1 MLYCVTVFFI
11 AKIKE
16 VKALL
21 RKPALQYPHAEIV
34 NPTDIVNFQCE
45 LQSSGKIGKARL
57 MIDDNNYEYYF
68 DDFDNSG
75 DNSPTITE
83 NNYSSLITYP
93 IKSNDSA
100 TYKIYKSNDQRTN
113 KGDGV
118 NEIPFSF
125 GAGEMY
131 TWKMR
136 IYERDSFD
144 PTKEKTYVPSS
155 WIGKGTVMQV
165 YRNSYDERHFGTS
178 ETELNGKQII
188 RINPHTQIYF
198 KDCVGENMKYL
209 YENLWSRYDSNAKYY
224 IKVGNKFTE
233 IQNWYYFLPVYK
245 KTTINSNEIYNQ
257 QLNIDKDKDLDTYGE
272 PKFGYAVIDDKE
284 FDVSVND
291 TYTIYCNYID
301 TDQYYFD
308 TNTPPTIT
316 LYENFESVN
325 GTNVTREIDL
335 SENTQLAPL
344 SLSYSNLHITGEYL
358 QSEGISVS
366 HYSFLLERRESDT
379 KYSTVSYSNNIYS
392 TNIDWQYDKFISG
405 NEYRLTLS
413 LTDSVGST
421 FEKIIYIKAEYN
433 SISYPMNIKIEEY
446 RKHNSL
452 IVDFSELHSITANE
466 EIEGGHQFLAYNE
479 DTDKID
485 TTLTV
490 PNNVCHLDKGNSLT
504 YDFIDGEKEL
514 SFGKSTI
521 YTTFRIDSDYTGTIF
536 EVTDDDETTTALK
549 WDGVNFYLSVK
560 NPSTGYSSYGRVFT
574 PYENWDNMTV
584 GDQKKAINEAM
595 AKEIVDY
602 SVPYLYMNGKIKY
615 DDDLYYHTET
625 PLSEQT
631 WLVIID
637 TKTENVYFKN
647 MSQKD
652 NKTVGG
658 DS

>member
-1 MLYCVTVFFI
+1 M
-11 AKIKE
+11 
-16 VKALL
+16 L
-21 RKPALQYPHAEIV
+21 RKPALQYPHAEVV
-34 NPTDIVNFQCE
+34 NPNEKVDFQCE
-45 LQSSGKIGKARL
+45 LQSSGKIAKARL

-68 DDFDNSG
+68 DNFDIQNLQ
-75 DNSPTITE
+75 E
-83 NNYSSLITYP
+83 NNYSSLVTYP
-93 IKSNDSA
+93 IKNNIP
-100 TYKIYKSNDQRTN
+100 TYKIYKSDSNRTSD
-113 KGDGV
+113 KTT
-118 NEIPFSF
+118 FSF
-125 GAGEMY
+125 DAGEMY

-136 IYERDSFD
+136 IYEDS
-144 PTKEKTYVPSS
+144 TKSNYVPSS
-155 WIGKGTVMQV
+155 WIGKGTVMETYQ
-165 YRNSYDERHFGTS
+165 YDSNSHAPIGISTS
-178 ETELNGKQII
+178 EIIGNKII
-188 RINPHTQIYF
+188 RINPHTQMYF
-198 KDCVGENMKYL
+198 KDSMGIGTAL
-209 YENLWSRYDSNAKYY
+209 YEKFWTRYDDNTRYY

-233 IQNWYYFLPVYK
+233 IKNYYYFLPK
-245 KTTINSNEIYNQ
+245 H
-257 QLNIDKDKDLDTYGE
+257 DKGVGYAGGKVTHVNKDSDLDSYGD
-272 PKFGYAVIDDKE
+272 PKFGYALIDEK
-284 FDVSVND
+284 FNVSVGD

-316 LYENFESVN
+316 LYENFENVN

-421 FEKIIYIKAEYN
+421 LEKIIYIKAEYN

-452 IVDFSELHSITANE
+452 IIDFSELHSITANE

-485 TTLTV
+485 TILTV

-549 WDGVNFYLSVK
+549 WDGVTFYLSVK

-584 GDQKKAINEAM
+584 GDKKKAINEAM
-595 AKEIVDY
+595 AKETVNY
-602 SVPYLYMNGKIKY
+602 SVPYLYMNGEINY
-615 DDDLYYHTET
+615 GDDLYYHTET

-652 NKTVGG
+652 SKTAGG

>member
-1 MLYCVTVFFI
+1 M
-11 AKIKE
+11 KH
-16 VKALL
+16 LL
-21 RKPALQYPHAEIV
+21 RKPALQYPHAEVV
-34 NPTDIVNFQCE
+34 NPNEKVDFQCE
-45 LQSSGKIGKARL
+45 LQSSGKISKARL

-68 DDFDNSG
+68 DNFDIQNLQ
-75 DNSPTITE
+75 E
-83 NNYSSLITYP
+83 NNYSSLVTYP
-93 IKSNDSA
+93 IKNNIP
-100 TYKIYKSNDQRTN
+100 TYKIYKSDSNRTSD
-113 KGDGV
+113 KTT
-118 NEIPFSF
+118 FSF
-125 GAGEMY
+125 AAGEMY

-136 IYERDSFD
+136 IYEDD
-144 PTKEKTYVPSS
+144 TKSNYVPSS
-155 WIGKGTVMQV
+155 WIGKGTVMETYQ
-165 YRNSYDERHFGTS
+165 YDSNSHAPIGISTS
-178 ETELNGKQII
+178 EIIGNKII
-188 RINPHTQIYF
+188 RINPHTQMYF
-198 KDCVGENMKYL
+198 KDSMGIGTAL
-209 YENLWSRYDSNAKYY
+209 YEKFWTRYDDNTRYY

-233 IQNWYYFLPVYK
+233 IKNYYYFLPK
-245 KTTINSNEIYNQ
+245 H
-257 QLNIDKDKDLDTYGE
+257 DKGVGYAGGKVTHVNKDSDLDSYGD
-272 PKFGYAVIDDKE
+272 PKFGYALIDEK
-284 FDVSVND
+284 FNVSVGD

-308 TNTPPTIT
+308 TNTPPEIN

-466 EIEGGHQFLAYNE
+466 EIDGGHQFLAYNE

-490 PNNVCHLDKGNSLT
+490 SNNVCHLDKGNSLT

>member
-1 MLYCVTVFFI
+1 M
-11 AKIKE
+11 KH
-16 VKALL
+16 LL
-21 RKPALQYPHAEIV
+21 RKPALQYPHAEVV
-34 NPTDIVNFQCE
+34 NPNEKVDFQCE
-45 LQSSGKIGKARL
+45 LQSSGKIAKARL

-68 DDFDNSG
+68 DNFDIQNLQ
-75 DNSPTITE
+75 E
-83 NNYSSLITYP
+83 NNYSSLVTYP
-93 IKSNDSA
+93 IKNNIP
-100 TYKIYKSNDQRTN
+100 TYKIYKSDSNRTS
-113 KGDGV
+113 D
-118 NEIPFSF
+118 ETTFSF
-125 GAGEMY
+125 AAGEMY

-136 IYERDSFD
+136 IYEDD
-144 PTKEKTYVPSS
+144 TKSNYVPSS
-155 WIGKGTVMQV
+155 WIGKGTVMETYQ
-165 YRNSYDERHFGTS
+165 YDSNSHAPIGISTS
-178 ETELNGKQII
+178 EIIGNKII
-188 RINPHTQIYF
+188 RINPHTQMYF
-198 KDCVGENMKYL
+198 KDSMGIGTAL
-209 YENLWSRYDSNAKYY
+209 YEKFWTRYDDNTRYY

-233 IQNWYYFLPVYK
+233 IKNYYYFLPK
-245 KTTINSNEIYNQ
+245 H
-257 QLNIDKDKDLDTYGE
+257 DKGVGYTGGKVTHVNKDSDLDSYGD
-272 PKFGYAVIDDKE
+272 PKFGYALIDEK
-284 FDVSVND
+284 FNVSVGD

-308 TNTPPTIT
+308 TNTPPEIN

-466 EIEGGHQFLAYNE
+466 EIDGGHQFLAYNE

-490 PNNVCHLDKGNSLT
+490 SNNVCHLDKGNSLT

>member
-1 MLYCVTVFFI
+1 M
-11 AKIKE
+11 KH
-16 VKALL
+16 LL
-21 RKPALQYPHAEIV
+21 RKPALQYPHAEVV
-34 NPTDIVNFQCE
+34 NPNEKVDFQCE
-45 LQSSGKIGKARL
+45 LQSSGKIAKARL

-68 DDFDNSG
+68 DNFDIQNLQ
-75 DNSPTITE
+75 E
-83 NNYSSLITYP
+83 NNYSSLVTYP
-93 IKSNDSA
+93 IKNNIP
-100 TYKIYKSNDQRTN
+100 TYKIYKSDSNRTSD
-113 KGDGV
+113 KTT
-118 NEIPFSF
+118 FSF
-125 GAGEMY
+125 AAGEMY

-136 IYERDSFD
+136 IYEDD
-144 PTKEKTYVPSS
+144 TKSNEDDTKSNYVPSS
-155 WIGKGTVMQV
+155 WIGKGTVMETYQ
-165 YRNSYDERHFGTS
+165 YDSNSHAPIGISTS
-178 ETELNGKQII
+178 EIIGNKII
-188 RINPHTQIYF
+188 RINPHIQMYF
-198 KDCVGENMKYL
+198 KDSMGIGTAL
-209 YENLWSRYDSNAKYY
+209 YEKFWTRYDDNTRYY

-233 IQNWYYFLPVYK
+233 IKNYYYFLPK
-245 KTTINSNEIYNQ
+245 H
-257 QLNIDKDKDLDTYGE
+257 DKGVGYAGGKVTHVNKDSDLDSYGD
-272 PKFGYAVIDDKE
+272 PKFGYALIDEK
-284 FDVSVND
+284 FNVSVGD

-308 TNTPPTIT
+308 TNTPPEIN
-316 LYENFESVN
+316 LYENFTSVN
-325 GTNVTREIDL
+325 GENVTREINL
-335 SENTQLAPL
+335 SENTQLTPL
-344 SLSYSNLHITGEYL
+344 SLSYSNFRITGEYL
-358 QSEGISVS
+358 QSEGINVS

-452 IVDFSELHSITANE
+452 IIDFSELHSITANE

-536 EVTDDDETTTALK
+536 EVTDDDGTTTALK
-549 WDGVNFYLSVK
+549 WNGVYFYLSVK
-560 NPSTGYSSYGRVFT
+560 NPSTGYSSYGRVFS

-584 GDQKKAINEAM
+584 GDKKKAINEAM
-595 AKEIVDY
+595 TKETVDY
-602 SVPYLYMNGKIKY
+602 SVPYLYMKGEINYG
-615 DDDLYYHTET
+615 DDLYYHTET
-625 PLSEQT
+625 PLSEQI

-658 DS
+658 VH

>member
-1 MLYCVTVFFI
+1 M
-11 AKIKE
+11 KH
-16 VKALL
+16 LL
-21 RKPALQYPHAEIV
+21 RKPALQYPHAEVV
-34 NPTDIVNFQCE
+34 NPNEKVDFQCE
-45 LQSSGKIGKARL
+45 LQSSGKIAKARL

-68 DDFDNSG
+68 DNFDIQNLQ
-75 DNSPTITE
+75 E
-83 NNYSSLITYP
+83 NNYSSLVTYP
-93 IKSNDSA
+93 IKNNIP
-100 TYKIYKSNDQRTN
+100 TYKIYKSDSNRTS
-113 KGDGV
+113 D
-118 NEIPFSF
+118 ETTFSF
-125 GAGEMY
+125 AAGEMY

-136 IYERDSFD
+136 IYEDD
-144 PTKEKTYVPSS
+144 TKSNYVPSS
-155 WIGKGTVMQV
+155 WIGKGTVMETYQ
-165 YRNSYDERHFGTS
+165 YDSNSHAPIGISTS
-178 ETELNGKQII
+178 EIIGNKII
-188 RINPHTQIYF
+188 RINPHTQMYF
-198 KDCVGENMKYL
+198 KDSMGIGTAL
-209 YENLWSRYDSNAKYY
+209 YEKFWTRYDDNTRYY

-233 IQNWYYFLPVYK
+233 IKNYYYFLPK
-245 KTTINSNEIYNQ
+245 H
-257 QLNIDKDKDLDTYGE
+257 DKGVGYAGGKVTHVNKDSDLDSYGD
-272 PKFGYAVIDDKE
+272 PKFGYALIDEK
-284 FDVSVND
+284 FNVSVND

-452 IVDFSELHSITANE
+452 IIDFSELHSITANE

-514 SFGKSTI
+514 SFGKNTI

>member
-1 MLYCVTVFFI
+1 M
-11 AKIKE
+11 KH
-16 VKALL
+16 LL
-21 RKPALQYPHAEIV
+21 RKPALQYPHAEVV
-34 NPTDIVNFQCE
+34 NPNEKVDFQCE
-45 LQSSGKIGKARL
+45 LQSSGKIAKARL

-68 DDFDNSG
+68 DNFDIQNLQ
-75 DNSPTITE
+75 E
-83 NNYSSLITYP
+83 NNYSSLVTYP
-93 IKSNDSA
+93 IKNNIP
-100 TYKIYKSNDQRTN
+100 TYKIYKSDSNRTSD
-113 KGDGV
+113 KTT
-118 NEIPFSF
+118 FSF
-125 GAGEMY
+125 AAGEMY

-136 IYERDSFD
+136 IYEDD
-144 PTKEKTYVPSS
+144 TKSNYVPSS
-155 WIGKGTVMQV
+155 WIGKGTVMETYQ
-165 YRNSYDERHFGTS
+165 YDSNSHAPIGISTS
-178 ETELNGKQII
+178 EIIGNKII
-188 RINPHTQIYF
+188 RINPHTQMYF
-198 KDCVGENMKYL
+198 KDSMGIGTAL
-209 YENLWSRYDSNAKYY
+209 YEKFWTRYDDNTRYY

-233 IQNWYYFLPVYK
+233 IKNYYYFLPK
-245 KTTINSNEIYNQ
+245 H
-257 QLNIDKDKDLDTYGE
+257 DKGVGYAGGKVTHVNKDSDLDSYGD
-272 PKFGYAVIDDKE
+272 PKFGYALIDEK
-284 FDVSVND
+284 FNVSVGD

-308 TNTPPTIT
+308 TNTPPVIN
-316 LYENFESVN
+316 LYENFTSVN

-433 SISYPMNIKIEEY
+433 SIFYPMNIKIEEY

-466 EIEGGHQFLAYNE
+466 EIDGGHQFLAYNE

-490 PNNVCHLDKGNSLT
+490 SNNVCHLDKGNSLT

>member
-1 MLYCVTVFFI
+1 M
-11 AKIKE
+11 KH
-16 VKALL
+16 LL
-21 RKPALQYPHAEIV
+21 RKPALQYPHAEVV
-34 NPTDIVNFQCE
+34 NPNEEVDFQCE
-45 LQSSGKIGKARL
+45 LQSSGKIAKARL

-68 DDFDNSG
+68 DNFDIQNLQ
-75 DNSPTITE
+75 E
-83 NNYSSLITYP
+83 NNYSSLVTYP
-93 IKSNDSA
+93 IKNNIP
-100 TYKIYKSNDQRTN
+100 TYKIYKSDSNRTS
-113 KGDGV
+113 D
-118 NEIPFSF
+118 ETTFSF
-125 GAGEMY
+125 AAGEMY

-136 IYERDSFD
+136 IYEDD
-144 PTKEKTYVPSS
+144 TKSNYVPSS
-155 WIGKGTVMQV
+155 WIGKGTVMETYQ
-165 YRNSYDERHFGTS
+165 YDSNSHAPIGISTS
-178 ETELNGKQII
+178 EIIGNKII
-188 RINPHTQIYF
+188 RINPHTQMYF
-198 KDCVGENMKYL
+198 KDSMGIGTAL
-209 YENLWSRYDSNAKYY
+209 YEKFWTRYDDNTRYY

-233 IQNWYYFLPVYK
+233 IKNYYYFLPK
-245 KTTINSNEIYNQ
+245 H
-257 QLNIDKDKDLDTYGE
+257 DKGVGYAGGKVTHVNKDSDLDSYGD
-272 PKFGYAVIDDKE
+272 PKFGYALIDEK
-284 FDVSVND
+284 FNVSVGD

-308 TNTPPTIT
+308 TNTPPEIN

-466 EIEGGHQFLAYNE
+466 EIDGGHQFLAYNE

-490 PNNVCHLDKGNSLT
+490 SNNVCHLDKGNSLT

>member
-1 MLYCVTVFFI
+1 M
-11 AKIKE
+11 KH
-16 VKALL
+16 LL
-21 RKPALQYPHAEIV
+21 RKPALQYPHAEVV
-34 NPTDIVNFQCE
+34 NPNEEVDFQCE
-45 LQSSGKIGKARL
+45 LQSSGKIAKARL

-68 DDFDNSG
+68 DNFDIQNLQ
-75 DNSPTITE
+75 E
-83 NNYSSLITYP
+83 NNYSSLVTYP
-93 IKSNDSA
+93 IKNNIP
-100 TYKIYKSNDQRTN
+100 TYKIYKSDSNRTSD
-113 KGDGV
+113 KTT
-118 NEIPFSF
+118 FSF
-125 GAGEMY
+125 AAGEMY

-136 IYERDSFD
+136 IYEDD
-144 PTKEKTYVPSS
+144 TKSNYVPSS
-155 WIGKGTVMQV
+155 WIGKGTVMETYQ
-165 YRNSYDERHFGTS
+165 YDSNSHAPIGISTS
-178 ETELNGKQII
+178 EIIGNKII
-188 RINPHTQIYF
+188 RINPHTQMYF
-198 KDCVGENMKYL
+198 KDSMGIGTAL
-209 YENLWSRYDSNAKYY
+209 YEKFWTRYDDNTRYY

-233 IQNWYYFLPVYK
+233 IKNYYYFLPK
-245 KTTINSNEIYNQ
+245 H
-257 QLNIDKDKDLDTYGE
+257 DKGVGYAGGKVTHVNKDSDLDSYGD
-272 PKFGYAVIDDKE
+272 PKFGYALIDEK
-284 FDVSVND
+284 FNVSVGD

-308 TNTPPTIT
+308 TNTPPVIN
-316 LYENFESVN
+316 LYENFTSVN

-466 EIEGGHQFLAYNE
+466 EIDGGHQFLAYNE

-490 PNNVCHLDKGNSLT
+490 SNNVCHLDKGNSLT

>member
-1 MLYCVTVFFI
+1 M
-11 AKIKE
+11 KH
-16 VKALL
+16 LL
-21 RKPALQYPHAEIV
+21 RKPALQYPHAEVV
-34 NPTDIVNFQCE
+34 NPNEKVDFQCE
-45 LQSSGKIGKARL
+45 LQSSGKIAKARL

-68 DDFDNSG
+68 DNFDIQNLQ
-75 DNSPTITE
+75 E
-83 NNYSSLITYP
+83 NNYSSLVTYP
-93 IKSNDSA
+93 IKNNIP
-100 TYKIYKSNDQRTN
+100 TYKIYKSDSNRTS
-113 KGDGV
+113 D
-118 NEIPFSF
+118 ETTFSF
-125 GAGEMY
+125 AAGKMY

-136 IYERDSFD
+136 IYEDD
-144 PTKEKTYVPSS
+144 TKSNYVPSS
-155 WIGKGTVMQV
+155 WIGKGTVMETYQ
-165 YRNSYDERHFGTS
+165 YDSNSHAPIGISTS
-178 ETELNGKQII
+178 EIIGNKII
-188 RINPHTQIYF
+188 RINPHTQMYF
-198 KDCVGENMKYL
+198 KDSMGIGTAL
-209 YENLWSRYDSNAKYY
+209 YEKFWTRYDDNTRYY

-233 IQNWYYFLPVYK
+233 IKNYYYFLPK
-245 KTTINSNEIYNQ
+245 H
-257 QLNIDKDKDLDTYGE
+257 DKGVGYAGGKVTHVNKDSDLDSYGD
-272 PKFGYAVIDDKE
+272 PKFGYALIDEK
-284 FDVSVND
+284 FNVSVGD

-308 TNTPPTIT
+308 TNTPPEIN

-466 EIEGGHQFLAYNE
+466 EIDGGHQFLAYNE

-490 PNNVCHLDKGNSLT
+490 SNNVCHLDKGNSLT

>member
-1 MLYCVTVFFI
+1 M
-11 AKIKE
+11 
-16 VKALL
+16 L
-21 RKPALQYPHAEIV
+21 RKPALQYPHAEVV
-34 NPTDIVNFQCE
+34 NPNEEVDFQCE
-45 LQSSGKIGKARL
+45 LQSSGKIAKARL

-68 DDFDNSG
+68 DNFDIQNLQ
-75 DNSPTITE
+75 E
-83 NNYSSLITYP
+83 NNYSSLVTYP
-93 IKSNDSA
+93 IKNNIP
-100 TYKIYKSNDQRTN
+100 TYKIYKSDSNRTS
-113 KGDGV
+113 D
-118 NEIPFSF
+118 ETTFSF
-125 GAGEMY
+125 AAGEMY

-136 IYERDSFD
+136 IYEDD
-144 PTKEKTYVPSS
+144 TKSNYVPSS
-155 WIGKGTVMQV
+155 WIGKGTVMETYQ
-165 YRNSYDERHFGTS
+165 YDSNSHAPIGISTS
-178 ETELNGKQII
+178 EIIGNKII
-188 RINPHTQIYF
+188 RINPHTQMYF
-198 KDCVGENMKYL
+198 KDSMGIGTAL
-209 YENLWSRYDSNAKYY
+209 YEKFWTRYDDNTRYY

-233 IQNWYYFLPVYK
+233 IKNYYYFLPK
-245 KTTINSNEIYNQ
+245 H
-257 QLNIDKDKDLDTYGE
+257 DKGVGYAGGKVTHVNKDSDLDSYGD
-272 PKFGYAVIDDKE
+272 PKFGYALIDEK
-284 FDVSVND
+284 FNVSVND

-344 SLSYSNLHITGEYL
+344 SLSYINLHITGEYL

-452 IVDFSELHSITANE
+452 IIDFSELHSITANE

-514 SFGKSTI
+514 SFGKNTI

-549 WDGVNFYLSVK
+549 WDGVHFYLSVK
-560 NPSTGYSSYGRVFT
+560 NPSTGYSSYGQVFT

-584 GDQKKAINEAM
+584 GDKEKAINEAM

-602 SVPYLYMNGKIKY
+602 SVPYLYMNGEINY
-615 DDDLYYHTET
+615 SDDLYYHTET

-637 TKTENVYFKN
+637 TKTENVYLKN

-652 NKTVGG
+652 NKIVGG
-658 DS
+658 NS

>member
-1 MLYCVTVFFI
+1 M
-11 AKIKE
+11 KH
-16 VKALL
+16 LL
-21 RKPALQYPHAEIV
+21 RKPALQYPHAEVV
-34 NPTDIVNFQCE
+34 NPNEKVDFQCE
-45 LQSSGKIGKARL
+45 LQSSGKIAKARL

-68 DDFDNSG
+68 DNFDIQNLQ
-75 DNSPTITE
+75 E
-83 NNYSSLITYP
+83 NNYSSLVTYP
-93 IKSNDSA
+93 IKNNIP
-100 TYKIYKSNDQRTN
+100 TYKIYKSDSNRTSD
-113 KGDGV
+113 KTT
-118 NEIPFSF
+118 FSF
-125 GAGEMY
+125 AAGEMY

-136 IYERDSFD
+136 IYEDD
-144 PTKEKTYVPSS
+144 TKSNYVPSS
-155 WIGKGTVMQV
+155 WIGKGTVMETYQ
-165 YRNSYDERHFGTS
+165 YDSNSHAPIGISTS
-178 ETELNGKQII
+178 EIIGNKII
-188 RINPHTQIYF
+188 RINPHTQMYF
-198 KDCVGENMKYL
+198 KDSMGIGTAL
-209 YENLWSRYDSNAKYY
+209 YEKFWTRYDDNTRYY

-233 IQNWYYFLPVYK
+233 IKNYYYFLPK
-245 KTTINSNEIYNQ
+245 H
-257 QLNIDKDKDLDTYGE
+257 DKGVGYAGGKVTHVNKDSDLDSYGD
-272 PKFGYAVIDDKE
+272 PKFGYALIDEK
-284 FDVSVND
+284 FNVSVGD

-308 TNTPPTIT
+308 TNTPPVIN
-316 LYENFESVN
+316 LYENFTSVN

-452 IVDFSELHSITANE
+452 IVDFSELHSIIANE
-466 EIEGGHQFLAYNE
+466 EIEGGHQFLAYNK

-490 PNNVCHLDKGNSLT
+490 SNNVCHLDKGNSLT

-536 EVTDDDETTTALK
+536 EVTEDDGTTTSLK
-549 WDGVNFYLSVK
+549 WDGVHFYLSVK
-560 NPSTGYSSYGRVFT
+560 NPSTGYSSYGRVFS

-584 GDQKKAINEAM
+584 GDKKKAINEAM
-595 AKEIVDY
+595 TKETVDY
-602 SVPYLYMNGKIKY
+602 SVPYLYMNGDINY
-615 DDDLYYHTET
+615 RHNLYYHTET

-647 MSQKD
+647 MSQKA

>member
-1 MLYCVTVFFI
+1 M
-11 AKIKE
+11 KH
-16 VKALL
+16 LL
-21 RKPALQYPHAEIV
+21 RKPALQYPHAEVV
-34 NPTDIVNFQCE
+34 NPNEKVDFQCE
-45 LQSSGKIGKARL
+45 LQSSGKIAKARL

-68 DDFDNSG
+68 DNFDIQNLQ
-75 DNSPTITE
+75 E
-83 NNYSSLITYP
+83 NNYSSLVTYP
-93 IKSNDSA
+93 IKNNIP
-100 TYKIYKSNDQRTN
+100 TYKIYKSDSNRTSD
-113 KGDGV
+113 KT
-118 NEIPFSF
+118 PFSF

-198 KDCVGENMKYL
+198 KDCVGKNITYL

-325 GTNVTREIDL
+325 GANVTREIDL
-335 SENTQLAPL
+335 SENTQLTPL
-344 SLSYSNLHITGEYL
+344 QLSYSNFHITGEYS
-358 QSEGISVS
+358 QAEGVTVS
-366 HYSFLLERRESDT
+366 HYSFLLEERETET
-379 KYSTVSYSNNIYS
+379 KYSTVAYSNNIYS
-392 TNIDWQYDKFISG
+392 TIIDWRYDRFIGG

-413 LTDSVGST
+413 LTDSVGFTS
-421 FEKIIYIKAEYN
+421 EKVIYLSAEYN
-433 SISYPMNIKIEEY
+433 SISYPTNLKIEPY

-466 EIEGGHQFLAYNE
+466 KVKNGHQFIAYDE
-479 DTDKID
+479 STDKVD
-485 TTLTV
+485 TTLEI
-490 PNNVCHLDKGNSLT
+490 PNNSCHVDKGNSLT
-504 YDFIDGEKEL
+504 YDLIDGEKDL
-514 SFGKSTI
+514 SFGTNTV
-521 YTTFRIDSDYTGTIF
+521 YTTFRVDTDYTGRIF
-536 EVTDDDETTTALK
+536 EVTDDNGIMTTLD
-549 WDGVNFYLSVK
+549 WDGIYFRIYVGTEDNNGVRLE
-560 NPSTGYSSYGRVFT
+560 PYS
-574 PYENWDNMTV
+574 PYENWNNKTTEEKE
-584 GDQKKAINEAM
+584 QAINEALM
-595 AKEIVDY
+595 KEETDY
-602 SVPYLYMNGKIKY
+602 SIPYLYMDGQINYG
-615 DDDLYYHTET
+615 DSLYYHTET
-625 PLSEQT
+625 PISEQT
-631 WLVIID
+631 WLVIVD
-637 TKTENVYFKN
+637 TEGKRAYFKN
-647 MSQKD
+647 MSDK
-652 NKTVGG
+652 NSEFVERKWGTY
-658 DS
+658 

>member
-1 MLYCVTVFFI
+1 M
-11 AKIKE
+11 KH
-16 VKALL
+16 LL
-21 RKPALQYPHAEIV
+21 RKPALQYPHAEVV
-34 NPTDIVNFQCE
+34 NPNEKVDFQCE
-45 LQSSGKIGKARL
+45 LQSSGKIAKARL

-68 DDFDNSG
+68 DNFDIQNLQ
-75 DNSPTITE
+75 E
-83 NNYSSLITYP
+83 NNYSSLVTYP
-93 IKSNDSA
+93 IKNNIP
-100 TYKIYKSNDQRTN
+100 TYKIYKSDSNRTSD
-113 KGDGV
+113 KTT
-118 NEIPFSF
+118 FSF
-125 GAGEMY
+125 AAGEMY

-136 IYERDSFD
+136 IYEDD
-144 PTKEKTYVPSS
+144 TKSNYVPSS
-155 WIGKGTVMQV
+155 WIGKGTVMETYQ
-165 YRNSYDERHFGTS
+165 YDSNSHAPIGISTS
-178 ETELNGKQII
+178 EIIGNKII
-188 RINPHTQIYF
+188 RINPHTQMYF
-198 KDCVGENMKYL
+198 KDSMGIGTAL
-209 YENLWSRYDSNAKYY
+209 YEKFWTRYDDNTRYY

-233 IQNWYYFLPVYK
+233 IKNYYYFLPKHNKGVGYAGGK
-245 KTTINSNEIYNQ
+245 VTHVN
-257 QLNIDKDKDLDTYGE
+257 KDSDLDSYGD
-272 PKFGYAVIDDKE
+272 PKFGYALIDEK
-284 FDVSVND
+284 FNVSVGD

-308 TNTPPTIT
+308 TNTPPEIN

-452 IVDFSELHSITANE
+452 IIDFSELHSITANE

-490 PNNVCHLDKGNSLT
+490 SNNVCHLDKGNSLT
-504 YDFIDGEKEL
+504 YDFVDGEKEL

-536 EVTDDDETTTALK
+536 EVTEDGGTTTALK
-549 WDGVNFYLSVK
+549 WDGVTFYLSVK

-574 PYENWDNMTV
+574 PYENWDNMTI
-584 GDQKKAINEAM
+584 GDKKKAINEAM
-595 AKEIVDY
+595 AKETVNY
-602 SVPYLYMNGKIKY
+602 SVPYLYMNGEINY
-615 DDDLYYHTET
+615 GDDLYYHTET

-652 NKTVGG
+652 SKTAGG

>member
-1 MLYCVTVFFI
+1 M
-11 AKIKE
+11 KH
-16 VKALL
+16 LL
-21 RKPALQYPHAEIV
+21 RKPALQYPHAEVV
-34 NPTDIVNFQCE
+34 NPNEKVDFQCE
-45 LQSSGKIGKARL
+45 LQSSGKIAKARL

-68 DDFDNSG
+68 DNFDIQNLQ
-75 DNSPTITE
+75 E
-83 NNYSSLITYP
+83 NNYSSLVTYP
-93 IKSNDSA
+93 IKNNIP
-100 TYKIYKSNDQRTN
+100 TYKIYKSDSNRTSD
-113 KGDGV
+113 KTT
-118 NEIPFSF
+118 FSF
-125 GAGEMY
+125 AAGEMY

-136 IYERDSFD
+136 IYEDD
-144 PTKEKTYVPSS
+144 TKSNYVPSS
-155 WIGKGTVMQV
+155 WIGKGTVMETYQ
-165 YRNSYDERHFGTS
+165 YDSNSHAPIGISTS
-178 ETELNGKQII
+178 EIIGNKII
-188 RINPHTQIYF
+188 RINPHTQMYF
-198 KDCVGENMKYL
+198 KDSMGIGTAL
-209 YENLWSRYDSNAKYY
+209 YEKFWTRYDDNTRYY

-233 IQNWYYFLPVYK
+233 IKNYYYFLPK
-245 KTTINSNEIYNQ
+245 H
-257 QLNIDKDKDLDTYGE
+257 DKGVGYAGGKVTHVNKDSDLDSYGD
-272 PKFGYAVIDDKE
+272 PKFGYALIGEK
-284 FDVSVND
+284 FNVSVGD

-308 TNTPPTIT
+308 TNTPPEIN

-452 IVDFSELHSITANE
+452 IIDFSELHSITANE

-490 PNNVCHLDKGNSLT
+490 SNNVCHLDKGNSLT
-504 YDFIDGEKEL
+504 YDFVDGEKEL

-536 EVTDDDETTTALK
+536 EVTEDDGTTTALK
-549 WDGVNFYLSVK
+549 WDGVTFYLSVK

-574 PYENWDNMTV
+574 PYENWDNMTI
-584 GDQKKAINEAM
+584 GDKKKAINEAM
-595 AKEIVDY
+595 AKETVNY
-602 SVPYLYMNGKIKY
+602 SVPYLYMNGEINY
-615 DDDLYYHTET
+615 GDDLYYHTET

-637 TKTENVYFKN
+637 TKIENVYFKN

-652 NKTVGG
+652 SKTAGG

>member
-1 MLYCVTVFFI
+1 M
-11 AKIKE
+11 KH
-16 VKALL
+16 LL
-21 RKPALQYPHAEIV
+21 RKPALQYPHAEVV
-34 NPTDIVNFQCE
+34 NPNEKVDFQCE
-45 LQSSGKIGKARL
+45 LQSSGKIAKARL

-68 DDFDNSG
+68 DNFDIQNLQ
-75 DNSPTITE
+75 E
-83 NNYSSLITYP
+83 NNYSSLVTYP
-93 IKSNDSA
+93 IKNNIP
-100 TYKIYKSNDQRTN
+100 TYKIYKSDSNRTSD
-113 KGDGV
+113 KTT
-118 NEIPFSF
+118 FSF
-125 GAGEMY
+125 AAGEMY

-136 IYERDSFD
+136 IYEDD
-144 PTKEKTYVPSS
+144 TKSNYVPSS
-155 WIGKGTVMQV
+155 WIGKGTVMETYQ
-165 YRNSYDERHFGTS
+165 YDSNSHAPIGISTS
-178 ETELNGKQII
+178 EIIGNKII
-188 RINPHTQIYF
+188 RINPHTQMYF
-198 KDCVGENMKYL
+198 KDSMGIGTAL
-209 YENLWSRYDSNAKYY
+209 YEKFWTRYDDNTRYY

-233 IQNWYYFLPVYK
+233 IKNYYYFLPK
-245 KTTINSNEIYNQ
+245 H
-257 QLNIDKDKDLDTYGE
+257 DKGVGYAGGKVTHVNKDSDLDSYGD
-272 PKFGYAVIDDKE
+272 PKFGYALIDEK
-284 FDVSVND
+284 FNVSVGD

-308 TNTPPTIT
+308 TNTPPEIN

-466 EIEGGHQFLAYNE
+466 EIDGGHQFLAYNE

-490 PNNVCHLDKGNSLT
+490 SNNVCHLDKGNSLT

>member
-1 MLYCVTVFFI
+1 M
-11 AKIKE
+11 
-16 VKALL
+16 L
-21 RKPALQYPHAEIV
+21 RKPALQYPHAEVV
-34 NPTDIVNFQCE
+34 NPNEEVDFQCE
-45 LQSSGKIGKARL
+45 LQSSGKIAKARL

-68 DDFDNSG
+68 DNFDVQNLQ
-75 DNSPTITE
+75 E
-83 NNYSSLITYP
+83 NNYSSLVTYP
-93 IKSNDSA
+93 IKNNIP
-100 TYKIYKSNDQRTN
+100 TYKIYKSDSNRTS
-113 KGDGV
+113 D
-118 NEIPFSF
+118 ETSFSF
-125 GAGEMY
+125 AAGEMY

-136 IYERDSFD
+136 IYEDS
-144 PTKEKTYVPSS
+144 TKSNYVPSS
-155 WIGKGTVMQV
+155 WIGKGTVMEKWT
-165 YRNSYDERHFGTS
+165 DEYGG
-178 ETELNGKQII
+178 LGKDENEIKGCQFI
-188 RINPHTQIYF
+188 RINPHTQMYF
-198 KDCVGENMKYL
+198 ENCTSCSEWEMNNDK
-209 YENLWSRYDSNAKYY
+209 LWSHYDSNVAYY
-224 IKVGNKFTE
+224 IKVGNKFTK
-233 IQNWYYFLPVYK
+233 IKAYYYFLPIWKNFSYSGEKYK
-245 KTTINSNEIYNQ
+245 AKDC
-257 QLNIDKDKDLDTYGE
+257 LNKDSDLDSYGD
-272 PKFGYAVIDDKE
+272 PKFGYALIDSS
-284 FDVSVND
+284 FNVSVGD

-308 TNTPPTIT
+308 TNTPPEIN
-316 LYENFESVN
+316 LYENFTSVN
-325 GTNVTREIDL
+325 GENVTREIDL
-335 SENTQLAPL
+335 SDNTLLAPL

-358 QSEGISVS
+358 QSEGINVS

-421 FEKIIYIKAEYN
+421 FEKTIYIKAEYN
-433 SISYPMNIKIEEY
+433 AVSYPMNIKIEEY

-452 IVDFSELHSITANE
+452 IIDFSELHSITANE

-536 EVTDDDETTTALK
+536 EVTDDDGTTTALI
-549 WDGVNFYLSVK
+549 WNGVHFYLSVK
-560 NPSTGYSSYGRVFT
+560 NPSTGYSSYGRVFS

-584 GDQKKAINEAM
+584 GDKKKAINEAM
-595 AKEIVDY
+595 TKEAVDY
-602 SVPYLYMNGKIKY
+602 SVPYLYMKGEINYG
-615 DDDLYYHTET
+615 DDLYYHTET

-647 MSQKD
+647 MSQ
-652 NKTVGG
+652 NIGG
-658 DS
+658 VH

>member
-1 MLYCVTVFFI
+1 M
-11 AKIKE
+11 KH
-16 VKALL
+16 LL
-21 RKPALQYPHAEIV
+21 RKPALQYPHAEVV
-34 NPTDIVNFQCE
+34 NPNEKVDFQCE
-45 LQSSGKIGKARL
+45 LQSSGKIAKARL

-68 DDFDNSG
+68 DNFDIQNLQ
-75 DNSPTITE
+75 E
-83 NNYSSLITYP
+83 NNYSSLVTYP
-93 IKSNDSA
+93 IKNNIP
-100 TYKIYKSNDQRTN
+100 TYKIYKSDSNRTS
-113 KGDGV
+113 D
-118 NEIPFSF
+118 ETTFSF
-125 GAGEMY
+125 AAGEMY

-136 IYERDSFD
+136 IYEDD
-144 PTKEKTYVPSS
+144 TKFNEDDTKSNYVPSS
-155 WIGKGTVMQV
+155 WIGKGTVMETYQ
-165 YRNSYDERHFGTS
+165 YDSNSHAPIGISTS
-178 ETELNGKQII
+178 EIIGNKII
-188 RINPHTQIYF
+188 RINPHTQMYF
-198 KDCVGENMKYL
+198 KDSMGIGTAL
-209 YENLWSRYDSNAKYY
+209 YEKFWTRYDDNTRYY

-233 IQNWYYFLPVYK
+233 IKNYYYFLPK
-245 KTTINSNEIYNQ
+245 H
-257 QLNIDKDKDLDTYGE
+257 DKGVGYAGGKVTHVNKDSDLDSYGD
-272 PKFGYAVIDDKE
+272 PKFGYALIDEK
-284 FDVSVND
+284 FNVSVGD

-308 TNTPPTIT
+308 TNTPPEIN

-452 IVDFSELHSITANE
+452 IIDFSELHSITANE

-490 PNNVCHLDKGNSLT
+490 PNNVCRLDKGNSLT

-514 SFGKSTI
+514 SFGKNTI

>member
-1 MLYCVTVFFI
+1 M
-11 AKIKE
+11 KH
-16 VKALL
+16 LL
-21 RKPALQYPHAEIV
+21 RKPALQYPHAEVV
-34 NPTDIVNFQCE
+34 NPNEKVDFQCE
-45 LQSSGKIGKARL
+45 LQSSGKIAKARL

-68 DDFDNSG
+68 DNFDIQNLQ
-75 DNSPTITE
+75 E
-83 NNYSSLITYP
+83 NNYSSLVTYP
-93 IKSNDSA
+93 IKNNIP
-100 TYKIYKSNDQRTN
+100 TYKIYKSDSNRTSD
-113 KGDGV
+113 KTT
-118 NEIPFSF
+118 FSF
-125 GAGEMY
+125 AAGEMY

-136 IYERDSFD
+136 IYEDD
-144 PTKEKTYVPSS
+144 TKSNYVPSS
-155 WIGKGTVMQV
+155 WIGKGTVMETYQ
-165 YRNSYDERHFGTS
+165 YDSNSHAPIGISTS
-178 ETELNGKQII
+178 EIIGNKII
-188 RINPHTQIYF
+188 RINPHTQMYF
-198 KDCVGENMKYL
+198 KDSMGIGTAL
-209 YENLWSRYDSNAKYY
+209 YEKFWTRYDDNTRYY

-233 IQNWYYFLPVYK
+233 IKNYYYFLPK
-245 KTTINSNEIYNQ
+245 H
-257 QLNIDKDKDLDTYGE
+257 DKGVGYAGGKVTHVNKDSDLDSYGD
-272 PKFGYAVIDDKE
+272 PKFGYALIDEK
-284 FDVSVND
+284 FNVSVGD

-308 TNTPPTIT
+308 TNTPPEIN

-452 IVDFSELHSITANE
+452 IVDFSELHSIAANE
-466 EIEGGHQFLAYNE
+466 EIDGGHQFLAYNE

-490 PNNVCHLDKGNSLT
+490 SNNVCHLDKGNSLT

-574 PYENWDNMTV
+574 PYENWNNMTV

>member
-1 MLYCVTVFFI
+1 M
-11 AKIKE
+11 
-16 VKALL
+16 L
-21 RKPALQYPHAEIV
+21 RKPALQYPHAEVV
-34 NPTDIVNFQCE
+34 NPNEKVDFQCE
-45 LQSSGKIGKARL
+45 LQSSGKIAKARL

-68 DDFDNSG
+68 DNFDIQNLQ
-75 DNSPTITE
+75 E
-83 NNYSSLITYP
+83 NNYSSLVTYP
-93 IKSNDSA
+93 IKNNIP
-100 TYKIYKSNDQRTN
+100 TYKIYKSDSNRTSD
-113 KGDGV
+113 KTT
-118 NEIPFSF
+118 FSF
-125 GAGEMY
+125 AAGEMY

-136 IYERDSFD
+136 IYEDS
-144 PTKEKTYVPSS
+144 TKSNYVPSS
-155 WIGKGTVMQV
+155 WIGKGTVMETYQ
-165 YRNSYDERHFGTS
+165 YDSNSHAPIGISTS
-178 ETELNGKQII
+178 EIIGNKII
-188 RINPHTQIYF
+188 RINPHTQMYF
-198 KDCVGENMKYL
+198 KDSMGIGTAL
-209 YENLWSRYDSNAKYY
+209 YEKFWTRYDDNTRYY

-233 IQNWYYFLPVYK
+233 IKNYYYFLPK
-245 KTTINSNEIYNQ
+245 H
-257 QLNIDKDKDLDTYGE
+257 DKGVGYAGGKVTHVNKDSDLDSYGD
-272 PKFGYAVIDDKE
+272 PKFGYALIDEK
-284 FDVSVND
+284 FNVSVGD

-308 TNTPPTIT
+308 TNTPPEIN
-316 LYENFESVN
+316 LYENFTSVN
-325 GTNVTREIDL
+325 GENVTRELDL

-452 IVDFSELHSITANE
+452 IVDFSELHSIIANE

-490 PNNVCHLDKGNSLT
+490 SNNVCHLDKGNSLT

-560 NPSTGYSSYGRVFT
+560 NPSTGYSSYGRVFS

-584 GDQKKAINEAM
+584 GDKKKAINEAM
-595 AKEIVDY
+595 VKETVDY
-602 SVPYLYMNGKIKY
+602 SVPYLYMNGEINY
-615 DDDLYYHTET
+615 GDDLYYHTET

>member
-1 MLYCVTVFFI
+1 M
-11 AKIKE
+11 
-16 VKALL
+16 L
-21 RKPALQYPHAEIV
+21 RKPALQYPHAEVV
-34 NPTDIVNFQCE
+34 NPNEKVDFQCE
-45 LQSSGKIGKARL
+45 LQSSGKIAKARL

-68 DDFDNSG
+68 DNFDIQNLQ
-75 DNSPTITE
+75 E
-83 NNYSSLITYP
+83 NNYSSLVTYP
-93 IKSNDSA
+93 IKNNIP
-100 TYKIYKSNDQRTN
+100 TYKIYKSDSNRTSD
-113 KGDGV
+113 KT
-118 NEIPFSF
+118 PFSF

-198 KDCVGENMKYL
+198 KDCVGKNITYL

-325 GTNVTREIDL
+325 GANVTREIDL
-335 SENTQLAPL
+335 SENTQLTPL
-344 SLSYSNLHITGEYL
+344 QLSYSNFHITGEYS
-358 QSEGISVS
+358 QAEGVTVS
-366 HYSFLLERRESDT
+366 HYSFLLEERETET
-379 KYSTVSYSNNIYS
+379 KYSTVAYSNNIYS
-392 TNIDWQYDKFISG
+392 TIIDWRYDRFIGG

-413 LTDSVGST
+413 LTDSVGFTS
-421 FEKIIYIKAEYN
+421 EKVIYLSAEYN
-433 SISYPMNIKIEEY
+433 SISYPTNLKIEPY

-466 EIEGGHQFLAYNE
+466 KVKNGHQFIAYDE
-479 DTDKID
+479 STDKVD
-485 TTLTV
+485 TTLEI
-490 PNNVCHLDKGNSLT
+490 PNNSCHVDKGNSLT
-504 YDFIDGEKEL
+504 YDLIDGEKDL
-514 SFGKSTI
+514 SFGTNTV
-521 YTTFRIDSDYTGTIF
+521 YTTFRVDTDYTGRIF
-536 EVTDDDETTTALK
+536 EVTDDNGIMTTLD
-549 WDGVNFYLSVK
+549 WDGIYFRIYVGTEDNNGVRLE
-560 NPSTGYSSYGRVFT
+560 PYS
-574 PYENWDNMTV
+574 PYENWNNKTTEEKE
-584 GDQKKAINEAM
+584 QAINEALM
-595 AKEIVDY
+595 KEETDY
-602 SVPYLYMNGKIKY
+602 SIPYLYMDGQINYG
-615 DDDLYYHTET
+615 DSLYYHTET
-625 PLSEQT
+625 PISEQT
-631 WLVIID
+631 WLVIVD
-637 TKTENVYFKN
+637 TEGKRAYFKN
-647 MSQKD
+647 MSDK
-652 NKTVGG
+652 NSEFVERKWGTY
-658 DS
+658 

>member
-1 MLYCVTVFFI
+1 M
-11 AKIKE
+11 KH
-16 VKALL
+16 LL
-21 RKPALQYPHAEIV
+21 RKPALQYPHAEVV
-34 NPTDIVNFQCE
+34 NPNEKVDFQCE
-45 LQSSGKIGKARL
+45 LQSSGKIAKARL

-68 DDFDNSG
+68 DNFDIQNLQ
-75 DNSPTITE
+75 E
-83 NNYSSLITYP
+83 NNYSSLVTYP
-93 IKSNDSA
+93 IKNNIP
-100 TYKIYKSNDQRTN
+100 TYKIYKSDSNRTSD
-113 KGDGV
+113 KTT
-118 NEIPFSF
+118 FSF
-125 GAGEMY
+125 AAGEMY

-136 IYERDSFD
+136 IYEDD
-144 PTKEKTYVPSS
+144 TKSNYVPSS
-155 WIGKGTVMQV
+155 WIGKGTVMETYQ
-165 YRNSYDERHFGTS
+165 YDSNSHAPIGISTS
-178 ETELNGKQII
+178 EIIGNKII
-188 RINPHTQIYF
+188 RINPHTQMYF
-198 KDCVGENMKYL
+198 KDSMGIGTAL
-209 YENLWSRYDSNAKYY
+209 YEKFWTRYDDNTRYY

-233 IQNWYYFLPVYK
+233 IKNYYYFLPK
-245 KTTINSNEIYNQ
+245 H
-257 QLNIDKDKDLDTYGE
+257 DKGVGYAGGKVTHVNKDSDLDSYGD
-272 PKFGYAVIDDKE
+272 PKFGYALIDEK
-284 FDVSVND
+284 FNVSVGD

-308 TNTPPTIT
+308 TNTPPVIN
-316 LYENFESVN
+316 LYENFTSVN

-433 SISYPMNIKIEEY
+433 SIFYPMNIKIEEY

-466 EIEGGHQFLAYNE
+466 EIDGGHQFLAYNE

-490 PNNVCHLDKGNSLT
+490 SNNVCHLDKGNSLT

-595 AKEIVDY
+595 AKEIVDH

>member
-1 MLYCVTVFFI
+1 M
-11 AKIKE
+11 KH
-16 VKALL
+16 LL
-21 RKPALQYPHAEIV
+21 RKPALQYPHAEVV
-34 NPTDIVNFQCE
+34 NPNEKVDFQCE
-45 LQSSGKIGKARL
+45 LQSSGKIAKARL

-68 DDFDNSG
+68 DNFDIQNLQ
-75 DNSPTITE
+75 E
-83 NNYSSLITYP
+83 NNYSSLVTYP
-93 IKSNDSA
+93 IKNNIP
-100 TYKIYKSNDQRTN
+100 TYKIYKSDSNRTSD
-113 KGDGV
+113 KTT
-118 NEIPFSF
+118 FSF
-125 GAGEMY
+125 AAGEMY

-136 IYERDSFD
+136 IYEDD
-144 PTKEKTYVPSS
+144 TKSNYVPSS
-155 WIGKGTVMQV
+155 WIGKGTVMETYQ
-165 YRNSYDERHFGTS
+165 YDSNSHAPIGISTS
-178 ETELNGKQII
+178 EIIGNKII
-188 RINPHTQIYF
+188 RINPHTQMYF
-198 KDCVGENMKYL
+198 KDSMGIGTAL
-209 YENLWSRYDSNAKYY
+209 YEKFWTRYDDNTRYY

-233 IQNWYYFLPVYK
+233 IKNYYYFLPK
-245 KTTINSNEIYNQ
+245 H
-257 QLNIDKDKDLDTYGE
+257 DKGVGYAGGKVTHVNKDSDLDSYGD
-272 PKFGYAVIDDKE
+272 PKFGYALIDEK
-284 FDVSVND
+284 FNVSVGD

-325 GTNVTREIDL
+325 GTSVTREIDL
-335 SENTQLAPL
+335 SETTQLAPL

-452 IVDFSELHSITANE
+452 IIDFSELHSITANE

-514 SFGKSTI
+514 SFGKNTI

>member
-1 MLYCVTVFFI
+1 M
-11 AKIKE
+11 KH
-16 VKALL
+16 LL
-21 RKPALQYPHAEIV
+21 RKPALQYPHAEVV
-34 NPTDIVNFQCE
+34 NPNEKVDFQCE
-45 LQSSGKIGKARL
+45 LQSSGKIAKARL

-68 DDFDNSG
+68 DNFDIQNLQ
-75 DNSPTITE
+75 E
-83 NNYSSLITYP
+83 NNYSSLVTYP
-93 IKSNDSA
+93 IKNSIP
-100 TYKIYKSNDQRTN
+100 TYKIYKSDNNRTS
-113 KGDGV
+113 
-118 NEIPFSF
+118 NETTFSF
-125 GAGEMY
+125 AAGEMY

-136 IYERDSFD
+136 IYEDS
-144 PTKEKTYVPSS
+144 TKSNYVPSS
-155 WIGKGTVMQV
+155 WIGKGTVMSSTQADAV
-165 YRNSYDERHFGTS
+165 GIDENEIKNSRFI
-178 ETELNGKQII
+178 K
-188 RINPHTQIYF
+188 INPHTQMYF
-198 KDCVGENMKYL
+198 KDCTGDTSHSE
-209 YENLWSRYDSNAKYY
+209 LWYHYDESAKYY
-224 IKVGNKFTE
+224 IKVGNKITE
-233 IQNWYYFLPVYK
+233 IKKYYYFLPVWK
-245 KTTINSNEIYNQ
+245 KENSYTNKQTKINDS
-257 QLNIDKDKDLDTYGE
+257 DLDSYGD
-272 PKFGYAVIDDKE
+272 PKFGYALIASS
-284 FDVSVND
+284 FNVSVGD

-308 TNTPPTIT
+308 TNTPPEIN
-316 LYENFESVN
+316 LYENFTSVN
-325 GTNVTREIDL
+325 GENVTKELDL

-452 IVDFSELHSITANE
+452 IIDFSELHSITANE

-536 EVTDDDETTTALK
+536 EVTEDDGTTTSLK
-549 WDGVNFYLSVK
+549 WDGMHFYLSVK

-584 GDQKKAINEAM
+584 GDKKKAINEAM
-595 AKEIVDY
+595 AKETVNY
-602 SVPYLYMNGKIKY
+602 SVPYLYMNGEINY
-615 DDDLYYHTET
+615 GDDLYYHTET

>member
-1 MLYCVTVFFI
+1 M
-11 AKIKE
+11 KH
-16 VKALL
+16 LL
-21 RKPALQYPHAEIV
+21 RKPALQYPHAEVV
-34 NPTDIVNFQCE
+34 NPNEKVDFQCE
-45 LQSSGKIGKARL
+45 LQSSGKIAKARL

-68 DDFDNSG
+68 DNFDIQNLQ
-75 DNSPTITE
+75 E
-83 NNYSSLITYP
+83 NNYSSLVTYP
-93 IKSNDSA
+93 IKNNIP
-100 TYKIYKSNDQRTN
+100 TYKIYKSDSNRTSD
-113 KGDGV
+113 KTT
-118 NEIPFSF
+118 FSF
-125 GAGEMY
+125 AAGEMY

-136 IYERDSFD
+136 IYEDD
-144 PTKEKTYVPSS
+144 TKSNYVPSS
-155 WIGKGTVMQV
+155 WIGKGTVMETYQ
-165 YRNSYDERHFGTS
+165 YDSNSHAPIGISTS
-178 ETELNGKQII
+178 EIIGNKII
-188 RINPHTQIYF
+188 RINPHTQMYF
-198 KDCVGENMKYL
+198 KDSMGIGTAL
-209 YENLWSRYDSNAKYY
+209 YEKFWTRYDDNTRYY

-233 IQNWYYFLPVYK
+233 IKNYYYFLPK
-245 KTTINSNEIYNQ
+245 H
-257 QLNIDKDKDLDTYGE
+257 DKGVGYAGGKVTHVNKDSDLDSYGD
-272 PKFGYAVIDDKE
+272 PKFGYALIDEK
-284 FDVSVND
+284 FNVSVGD

-308 TNTPPTIT
+308 TNTPPVIN
-316 LYENFESVN
+316 LYENFTSVN

-466 EIEGGHQFLAYNE
+466 EIDGGHQFLAYNE

-490 PNNVCHLDKGNSLT
+490 SNNVCHLDKGNSLT

-637 TKTENVYFKN
+637 TKTENIYFKN

>member
-1 MLYCVTVFFI
+1 M
-11 AKIKE
+11 KH
-16 VKALL
+16 LL
-21 RKPALQYPHAEIV
+21 RKPALQYPHAEVV
-34 NPTDIVNFQCE
+34 NPNEKVDFQCE
-45 LQSSGKIGKARL
+45 LQSSGKIAKARL

-68 DDFDNSG
+68 DNFDIQNLQ
-75 DNSPTITE
+75 E
-83 NNYSSLITYP
+83 NNYSSLVTYP
-93 IKSNDSA
+93 IKNNIP
-100 TYKIYKSNDQRTN
+100 TYKIYKSDSNRTSD
-113 KGDGV
+113 KTT
-118 NEIPFSF
+118 FSF
-125 GAGEMY
+125 AAGEMY

-136 IYERDSFD
+136 IYEDSNPD
-144 PTKEKTYVPSS
+144 NYVPSS
-155 WIGKGTVMQV
+155 WIGKGTVMEKW
-165 YRNSYDERHFGTS
+165 NDEYTGLGKDES
-178 ETELNGKQII
+178 EIKGCQFI
-188 RINPHTQIYF
+188 RINPHTQMYF
-198 KDCVGENMKYL
+198 ANCTSCSDWKMNNDK
-209 YENLWSRYDSNAKYY
+209 LWSHYDSNVAYY
-224 IKVGNKFTE
+224 IKVGNKFTK
-233 IQNWYYFLPVYK
+233 IKAYYYFLPIWKNFSYGGEKYK
-245 KTTINSNEIYNQ
+245 AKDC
-257 QLNIDKDKDLDTYGE
+257 LNKDSDLDSYGD
-272 PKFGYAVIDDKE
+272 PKFGYALIDSS
-284 FDVSVND
+284 FNVSVND

-452 IVDFSELHSITANE
+452 IVDFSELHSIIANE

-490 PNNVCHLDKGNSLT
+490 SNNVCHLDKGNSLT

-549 WDGVNFYLSVK
+549 WDGVTFYLSVK

-584 GDQKKAINEAM
+584 VDKKKAINEAM
-595 AKEIVDY
+595 AKETVNY
-602 SVPYLYMNGKIKY
+602 SVPYLYMNGEINY
-615 DDDLYYHTET
+615 GDDLYYHTET

-637 TKTENVYFKN
+637 TKTENVYLKN
-647 MSQKD
+647 MSQKA

>member
-1 MLYCVTVFFI
+1 M
-11 AKIKE
+11 KH
-16 VKALL
+16 LL
-21 RKPALQYPHAEIV
+21 RKPALQYPHAEVV
-34 NPTDIVNFQCE
+34 NPNEKVDFQCE
-45 LQSSGKIGKARL
+45 LQSSGKIAKARL

-68 DDFDNSG
+68 DNFDIQNLQ
-75 DNSPTITE
+75 E
-83 NNYSSLITYP
+83 NNYSSLVTYP
-93 IKSNDSA
+93 IKNNIP
-100 TYKIYKSNDQRTN
+100 TYKIYKSDNNRTS
-113 KGDGV
+113 
-118 NEIPFSF
+118 NETTFSF
-125 GAGEMY
+125 AAGEMY

-136 IYERDSFD
+136 IYEDS
-144 PTKEKTYVPSS
+144 TKSNYVPSS
-155 WIGKGTVMQV
+155 WIGKGTVMSSTQADAV
-165 YRNSYDERHFGTS
+165 GIDENEIKNSRFI
-178 ETELNGKQII
+178 K
-188 RINPHTQIYF
+188 INPHTQMYF
-198 KDCVGENMKYL
+198 KDCTGDTSHSE
-209 YENLWSRYDSNAKYY
+209 LWSHYDESAKYY
-224 IKVGNKFTE
+224 IKVGNKITE
-233 IQNWYYFLPVYK
+233 IKKYYYFLPVWK
-245 KTTINSNEIYNQ
+245 KENSYTNKQTKINDS
-257 QLNIDKDKDLDTYGE
+257 DLDSYGD
-272 PKFGYAVIDDKE
+272 PKFGYALIASS
-284 FDVSVND
+284 FNVSVGD

-308 TNTPPTIT
+308 TNTPPEIN
-316 LYENFESVN
+316 LYENFTSVN
-325 GTNVTREIDL
+325 GENVTKELDL

-452 IVDFSELHSITANE
+452 IIDFSELHSITANE

-536 EVTDDDETTTALK
+536 EVTEDDGTTTSLK
-549 WDGVNFYLSVK
+549 WDGMHFYLSVK

-584 GDQKKAINEAM
+584 GDKKKAINEAM
-595 AKEIVDY
+595 AKETVNY
-602 SVPYLYMNGKIKY
+602 SVPYLYMNGEINY
-615 DDDLYYHTET
+615 GDDLYYHTET

>member
-1 MLYCVTVFFI
+1 M
-11 AKIKE
+11 
-16 VKALL
+16 L
-21 RKPALQYPHAEIV
+21 RKPALQYPHAEVV
-34 NPTDIVNFQCE
+34 NPNEEVDFQCE
-45 LQSSGKIGKARL
+45 LQSSGKIAKARL

-68 DDFDNSG
+68 DNFDVQNLQ
-75 DNSPTITE
+75 E
-83 NNYSSLITYP
+83 NNYSSLVTYP
-93 IKSNDSA
+93 IKNNIP
-100 TYKIYKSNDQRTN
+100 TYKIYKSDSNRTS
-113 KGDGV
+113 D
-118 NEIPFSF
+118 ETSFSF
-125 GAGEMY
+125 DAGEMY

-136 IYERDSFD
+136 IYEDS
-144 PTKEKTYVPSS
+144 TKSNYVPSS
-155 WIGKGTVMQV
+155 WIGKGTVMELYQ
-165 YRNSYDERHFGTS
+165 YDSNSHAPIGISTS
-178 ETELNGKQII
+178 EIIGNKII
-188 RINPHTQIYF
+188 RINPHTQMYF
-198 KDCVGENMKYL
+198 RYSMGTGLSYSYAKF
-209 YENLWSRYDSNAKYY
+209 WTRYDDNARYY
-224 IKVGNKFTE
+224 IKVGNNFTE
-233 IQNWYYFLPVYK
+233 IKNYYYFLPK
-245 KTTINSNEIYNQ
+245 H
-257 QLNIDKDKDLDTYGE
+257 DKDASYNGGDVTQVNKDSDLDSYGD
-272 PKFGYAVIDDKE
+272 PKFGYALIDEK
-284 FDVSVND
+284 FNVSVGD

-308 TNTPPTIT
+308 TNTPPTIN
-316 LYENFESVN
+316 LYENFTSVN
-325 GTNVTREIDL
+325 GENVTREIDL
-335 SENTQLAPL
+335 SDNTLLAPL

-358 QSEGISVS
+358 QSEGVNVS

-413 LTDSVGST
+413 LTDSVSST

-466 EIEGGHQFLAYNE
+466 EIDGGHQFLAYNE

-490 PNNVCHLDKGNSLT
+490 SNNVCHLDKGNSLT

-560 NPSTGYSSYGRVFT
+560 NPSTGYSSYGRVFS

-584 GDQKKAINEAM
+584 GDKKKAINEAM
-595 AKEIVDY
+595 VKETVNY
-602 SVPYLYMNGKIKY
+602 SVPYLYMNGEINY
-615 DDDLYYHTET
+615 GDDLYYHTET